1 MLKLLTLFCVLYTV
15 HGLVLPATMLASY
28 TDDFARNKMLALA
41 SAAYASNP
49 QHCLDSKF
57 TNAQLKRQI
66 YVKNCALLSNDVCS
80 GYTAVLHDDKA
91 IVVSFRGTQ
100 GFLQLISE
108 ANKSVFES
116 QMAWVAGGKV
126 SKYFGDAFTKVWT
139 SGMKDDFAALLAQ
152 NPDYEVWV
160 AGHSLGGSL
169 ASLAASYVIGTKVVD
184 GSRVKLVTY
193 GEPRTGNKD
202 YAHAHDAQLAFSY
215 RVTHNR
221 DVVPHVPNEDYM
233 GYYHNKYEVYYRET
247 MKAGAKYTLCDGD
260 EDNSCSDG
268 LWITTSIDDHLHYFE
283 HDVSDWGEKG
293 CN

>member
-1 MLKLLTLFCVLYTV
+1 M
-15 HGLVLPATMLASY
+15 VLPASNLYSY
-28 TDDFARNKMLALA
+28 TDEFARNQMLALA
-41 SAAYASNP
+41 SAAYSSNP
-49 QHCLDSKF
+49 QHCLDTKF
-57 TNAQLKRQI
+57 TNAQLKRQLYI
-66 YVKNCALLSNDVCS
+66 KNCALLSNDVCS
-80 GYTAVLHDDKA
+80 GYTAVLHADKA
-91 IVVSFRGTQ
+91 IVISFRGTQ

-108 ANKSVFES
+108 SNKTVFES
-116 QMAWVAGGKV
+116 LLSWIAGGKV

-152 NPDYEVWV
+152 NPGYEVWV
-160 AGHSLGGSL
+160 SGHSLGGSM
-169 ASLAASYVIGTKVVD
+169 ASLAASYIVTTKMVD

-202 YAHAHDAQLAFSY
+202 YAHAHDAQFAYSY

-221 DVVPHVPNEDYM
+221 DIVPHVPNEGFL

-247 MKAGAKYTLCDGD
+247 MKSGAKFTICDGD
-260 EDNSCSDG
+260 EDDKCSDG
-268 LWITTSIDDHLHYFE
+268 LWITTSVDDHLHYFE